1 MAVKKAAV
9 KEVETTEAAEV
20 VSRVYEVGYHIL
32 PSFKEEDLEG
42 IVGAIRSVIEKAG
55 GSFIAE
61 GAPALTKLAYPVAV
75 KTRGKRDEYDR
86 AYFGWIKFDAAVAT
100 AHVLEESMKRDPAI
114 LRFIVFRTVRE
125 ETRAR
130 VKLATIRD
138 VKRTD
143 TIKPALTKPEV
154 SSEPVSEE
162 DLDKALETL
171 TTE

>member
-1 MAVKKAAV
+1 MAVKKAVV

-55 GSFIAE
+55 GSFISE
-61 GAPALTKLAYPVAV
+61 GAPVLTRLAYPVAV
-75 KTRGKRDEYDR
+75 KTRGKRDDYDR
-86 AYFGWIKFDAAVAT
+86 AYFGWIKFEAAVDT
-100 AHVLEESMKRDPAI
+100 AHALEESLKRDSAV

-130 VKLATIRD
+130 VKLATIRE
-138 VKRTD
+138 VRRTD
-143 TIKPALTKPEV
+143 VIKAAPTKEET
-154 SSEPVSEE
+154 SGEPVSEE